1 MSKQRKE
8 DISVLSPLKLQGIRK
23 TEIKREKRESAGEMF
38 SLYLTLLKQHI
49 DKE

>member
-23 TEIKREKRESAGEMF
+23 TEIKREKRESASVSDLAE
-38 SLYLTLLKQHI
+38 TTH
-49 DKE
+49 

>member
-23 TEIKREKRESAGEMF
+23 TDKEREKKARKGDVLFVPDLAE
-38 SLYLTLLKQHI
+38 TTQ
-49 DKE
+49 